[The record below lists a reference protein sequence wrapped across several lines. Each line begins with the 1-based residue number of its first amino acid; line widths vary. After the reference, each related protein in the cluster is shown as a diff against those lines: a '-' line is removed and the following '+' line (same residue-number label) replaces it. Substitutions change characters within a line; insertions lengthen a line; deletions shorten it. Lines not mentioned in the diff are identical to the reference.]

1 MYQSMIVDKCF
12 GGVDEVNVL
21 FLNSRG
27 GVDEDQHLWVP
38 EYKSLNLGHWPTITL
53 PTSYPE
59 ALSSVV
65 SFKLISAPSVCIERH
80 GKSSIIFYIFLKDI
94 KLCYCSL

>member
-27 GVDEDQHLWVP
+27 GVDEDQHL
-38 EYKSLNLGHWPTITL
+38 
-53 PTSYPE
+53 
-59 ALSSVV
+59 
-65 SFKLISAPSVCIERH
+65 
-80 GKSSIIFYIFLKDI
+80 
-94 KLCYCSL
+94 